1 MSTLAVLLVSKS
13 VGVYLP
19 LILVNSLR
27 LVHIQS
33 RRILCSPF
41 LSEINISCHLRNFF
55 FLKEV
60 MKNKTYFW
68 SVIYFL
74 KESGRADVLVKS
86 LRTPNAKLNPV
97 DFNDFD
103 LMDSLKLEEVSPHQN
118 KHLTSDSK
126 TVLPVDRFLDT
137 ETSQVSI
144 QTNVD
149 VASLKP
155 VSDNAFNSTD
165 APWSPT
171 SEGQTCECYELVG
184 KTKDREWAFVSFFFL
199 NKNKKYVKYLYT
211 F

>member
-1 MSTLAVLLVSKS
+1 
-13 VGVYLP
+13 
-19 LILVNSLR
+19 
-27 LVHIQS
+27 
-33 RRILCSPF
+33 
-41 LSEINISCHLRNFF
+41 
-55 FLKEV
+55 

-68 SVIYFL
+68 SIIYFL
-74 KESGRADVLVKS
+74 KESGRAEVLVKS
-86 LRTPNAKLNPV
+86 LRTPNTKLNPV
-97 DFNDFD
+97 DFNDTNASKDDFD

-118 KHLTSDSK
+118 KHLTSDSE

-137 ETSQVSI
+137 ETPQVSI

-171 SEGQTCECYELVG
+171 SERQTCECYELVG

-199 NKNKKYVKYLYT
+199 NKNKKYIKYLYT